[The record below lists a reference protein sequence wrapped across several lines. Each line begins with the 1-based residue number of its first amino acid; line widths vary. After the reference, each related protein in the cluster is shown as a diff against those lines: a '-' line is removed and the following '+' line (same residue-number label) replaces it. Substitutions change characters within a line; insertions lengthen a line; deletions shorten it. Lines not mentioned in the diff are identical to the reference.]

1 MKEIDMKR
9 LPRAMRSLPSRA
21 AASPARLAGG
31 AGVSKKLVAV
41 AVAALLSGCSLIPT
55 YERPA
60 APVEA
65 DFSAHGAAPA
75 GSQPAAADIGW
86 RQFFGDERLQRLIG
100 LALENNRDLRVAVLN
115 IEAARAQYGV
125 TRADRFP
132 GVNANAN
139 GTRQRTPADLSPSR
153 QQTIGSQY
161 QVNLGVTAF
170 ELDLFGRVRSL
181 SEAALAQYLASEE
194 TRRST
199 QISLVAQ
206 LANAYLNERSSDE
219 LLALA
224 QRTLKTR
231 QDSYN
236 LIKMRYDAG
245 AASELELQ
253 QAESLVQSAL
263 SEQAIAERNRAQ
275 ATNAIVL
282 LIGQP
287 LPADL
292 PPPRPLDAQALL
304 ADVPVG
310 LTSDLIERRPD
321 IRAAE
326 QQLRSANANIGAA
339 RAAFFPRIALT
350 GAFGTASSQLS
361 GLFDSGSLAWNFA
374 PQISLPIFDGG
385 RNRANRD
392 LAEARKN
399 IAVAQYEQTI
409 QTAFRE
415 VADALDAKSTFDR
428 QIQAQQLL
436 VDASRRSLELSDLR
450 YRNGVDSYL
459 QLLDA
464 QRELFTAEQGLLQA
478 RTQRLNNLV
487 GLYKSL
493 GGGWEE
499 NTLASAGAAAPAVQ

>member
-1 MKEIDMKR
+1 MKR
-9 LPRAMRSLPSRA
+9 
-21 AASPARLAGG
+21 PAH
-31 AGVSKKLVAV
+31 SLVAV
-41 AVAALLSGCSLIPT
+41 AVAALLGGCSLIPT

-75 GSQPAAADIGW
+75 GAQPATADIGW
-86 RQFFGDERLQRLIG
+86 RQFFGDERLQRLIA
-100 LALENNRDLRVAVLN
+100 LSLENNRDLRVAVLN

-125 TRADRFP
+125 TRADQFP
-132 GVNANAN
+132 GINANAN
-139 GTRQRTPADLSPSR
+139 GTRQRTPGDLSYSGR
-153 QQTIGSQY
+153 STIGSQY

-181 SEAALAQYLASEE
+181 SQAALAQYLASEE

-231 QDSYN
+231 QDSYG
-236 LIKMRYDAG
+236 LIKLRYDAG

-292 PPPRPLDAQALL
+292 PAPRPLSEQGLL

-310 LTSDLIERRPD
+310 LSSDLIERRPD
-321 IRAAE
+321 IRSAE
-326 QQLRSANANIGAA
+326 QQLRSANASIGAA
-339 RAAFFPRIALT
+339 RAAFFPRISLT

-361 GLFDSGSLAWNFA
+361 GLFDSGSLAWSFA

-385 RNRANRD
+385 RNRANLD
-392 LAEARKN
+392 LSEARKN
-399 IAVAQYEQTI
+399 IAVAQYEKTI

-415 VADALDAKSTFDR
+415 VADALDAKGTYDR
-428 QIQAQQLL
+428 QIQSQQTL
-436 VDASRRSLELSDLR
+436 VDASRRSLELSDMR

-459 QLLDA
+459 QLLDS
-464 QRELFTAEQGLLQA
+464 QRALFTAEQSLLQA

-499 NTLASAGAAAPAVQ
+499 NTVAAKAAPPTSTVQ

>member
-1 MKEIDMKR
+1 M
-9 LPRAMRSLPSRA
+9 
-21 AASPARLAGG
+21 
-31 AGVSKKLVAV
+31 SKKIVAL
-41 AVAALLSGCSLIPT
+41 AAAALLGGCSLIPS

-60 APVEA
+60 APVES
-65 DFSAHGAAPA
+65 DFAAHGAAPA
-75 GSQPAAADIGW
+75 GSQQAAADIGW
-86 RQFFGDERLQRLIG
+86 RQFFGDARLQRLIA

-125 TRADRFP
+125 TRADQFP
-132 GVNANAN
+132 GVSANAN
-139 GTRQRTPADLSPSR
+139 GTRQRTPADLSLSGR
-153 QQTIGSQY
+153 QTIGSQY

-181 SEAALAQYLASEE
+181 SEAALAQYLATEE

-206 LANAYLNERSSDE
+206 LANAYLNERASDE
-219 LLALA
+219 ALALA

-253 QAESLVQSAL
+253 QAESLVQNAL
-263 SEQAIAERNRAQ
+263 SEQAIAERNRAL
-275 ATNAIVL
+275 AINTIVL

-292 PPPRPLDAQALL
+292 PAPRPLDAQALL
-304 ADVPVG
+304 AEVPVG
-310 LTSDLIERRPD
+310 LSSDLIERRPD

-326 QQLRSANANIGAA
+326 QQLLSANANIGAA

-361 GLFDSGSLAWNFA
+361 GLFDSGSLAWSFM
-374 PQISLPIFDGG
+374 PQISLPIFDAG
-385 RNRANRD
+385 RNRANLD
-392 LAEARKN
+392 LTEARRN
-399 IAVAQYEQTI
+399 IAVAQYEKTI

-415 VADALDAKSTFDR
+415 VADALDAKRTYDR
-428 QIQAQQLL
+428 QIEAQQQL
-436 VDASRRSLELSDLR
+436 VDASRRSLELSELR

-464 QRELFTAEQGLLQA
+464 QRALFTAEQGLLQA
-478 RTQRLNNLV
+478 RAERLNNLV
-487 GLYKSL
+487 NLYKSL

-499 NTLASAGAAAPAVQ
+499 NTVAAAPTPTQPTVQQ

>member
-1 MKEIDMKR
+1 MKEIDMKGLSRVLR
-9 LPRAMRSLPSRA
+9 LLPGQEAGAAGSVRGASLR
-21 AASPARLAGG
+21 RTL
-31 AGVSKKLVAV
+31 VSA
-41 AVAALLSGCSLIPT
+41 AVAALVGGCSMIPA

-60 APVEA
+60 APVA
-65 DFSAHGAAPA
+65 PDFSAHGAPAAA

-86 RQFFGDERLQRLIG
+86 RQFFADERLQRLIE

-125 TRADRFP
+125 IRADQVP
-132 GVNANAN
+132 GVNANAA

-153 QQTIGSQY
+153 QQTVGSQY

-181 SEAALAQYLASEE
+181 SAAALAQYLASEE
-194 TRRST
+194 ARRAT

-206 LANAYLNERSSDE
+206 LANAYLNERASDE
-219 LLALA
+219 LYSLA

-231 QDSYN
+231 QESYE
-236 LIKMRYDAG
+236 LIKIRYDAG
-245 AASELELQ
+245 TASELELQ

-263 SEQAIAERNRAQ
+263 SELAIAERNRAQ

-282 LIGQP
+282 MIGQP

-292 PPPRPLDAQALL
+292 PPPRPLDAQSLL

-310 LTSDLIERRPD
+310 LTSDVIERRPD

-326 QQLRSANANIGAA
+326 QQLRAANANIGAA

-361 GLFDSGSLAWNFA
+361 GLFDSGSLAWSFT
-374 PQISLPIFDGG
+374 PQISLPLFDGG
-385 RNRANRD
+385 RNRANLD

-399 IAVAQYEQTI
+399 IAVAQYEQAI

-415 VADALDAKSTFDR
+415 VADALDAKRAFDR
-428 QIQAQQLL
+428 QIQAQEQL
-436 VDASRRSLELSDLR
+436 VNASRRSVELSDLR
-450 YRNGVDSYL
+450 YKNGVDSYL
-459 QLLDA
+459 QVLDA
-464 QRELFTAEQGLLQA
+464 QRQLFTAEQGLLQA

-487 GLYKSL
+487 ALYKSL

-499 NTLASAGAAAPAVQ
+499 HSVVSSSATSATAQ

>member
-1 MKEIDMKR
+1 MNR
-9 LPRAMRSLPSRA
+9 PAQSLPSGQR
-21 AASPARLAGG
+21 GG
-31 AGVSKKLVAV
+31 TGVSMKLVAV
-41 AVAALLSGCSLIPT
+41 AIAALLGGCSLIPT

-60 APVEA
+60 APVEG
-65 DFSAHGAAPA
+65 DFSSHGAAPA
-75 GSQPAAADIGW
+75 GSQPATADIGW
-86 RQFFGDERLQRLIG
+86 RQFFGDERLQRLIA
-100 LALENNRDLRVAVLN
+100 LSLENNRDLRVAVLN
-115 IEAARAQYGV
+115 IETARAQYGV

-139 GTRQRTPADLSPSR
+139 GSRQRTPGDLSYTGNA
-153 QQTIGSQY
+153 TIASQY

-181 SEAALAQYLASEE
+181 SQAALAQYLASEE

-231 QDSYN
+231 QDSYG
-236 LIKMRYDAG
+236 LIKLRYDAG

-282 LIGQP
+282 LVGQP

-292 PPPRPLDAQALL
+292 PAPRPLSGQALL
-304 ADVPVG
+304 AEVPVG
-310 LTSDLIERRPD
+310 LSSDLIERRPD
-321 IRAAE
+321 IRSAE

-339 RAAFFPRIALT
+339 RAAFFPRISLT
-350 GAFGTASSQLS
+350 GAFGTASNQLS
-361 GLFDSGSLAWNFA
+361 GLFDSGSLAWSFA
-374 PQISLPIFDGG
+374 PQISLPIFDAG
-385 RNRANRD
+385 RNRANLD

-399 IAVAQYEQTI
+399 IAVAQYEKTI

-415 VADALDAKSTFDR
+415 VADALDAKGTFDR
-428 QIQAQQLL
+428 QIQSQQML

-464 QRELFTAEQGLLQA
+464 QRTLFTAEQSLLQA

-499 NTLASAGAAAPAVQ
+499 NTVAAKAAPASTVQ

>member
-1 MKEIDMKR
+1 
-9 LPRAMRSLPSRA
+9 
-21 AASPARLAGG
+21 
-31 AGVSKKLVAV
+31 
-41 AVAALLSGCSLIPT
+41 
-55 YERPA
+55 
-60 APVEA
+60 
-65 DFSAHGAAPA
+65 
-75 GSQPAAADIGW
+75 
-86 RQFFGDERLQRLIG
+86 RLQRLIA
-100 LALENNRDLRVAVLN
+100 LSLENTRDLRVAVLN

-125 TRADRFP
+125 TRADQFP

-139 GTRQRTPADLSPSR
+139 GTRQRTPGDLSYSGR
-153 QQTIGSQY
+153 STIGSQY

-181 SEAALAQYLASEE
+181 SQAALAQYLASEE

-231 QDSYN
+231 QDSYG
-236 LIKMRYDAG
+236 LIKLRYDAG

-275 ATNAIVL
+275 ATNAMVL
-282 LIGQP
+282 LVGQP

-292 PPPRPLDAQALL
+292 PAPRPLSEQALL

-310 LTSDLIERRPD
+310 LSSDLIERRPD
-321 IRAAE
+321 IRSAE
-326 QQLRSANANIGAA
+326 QQLRSTNASIGAA
-339 RAAFFPRIALT
+339 RAAFFPRISLT

-361 GLFDSGSLAWNFA
+361 GLFDSGSLAWSFA

-385 RNRANRD
+385 RNRANLD
-392 LAEARKN
+392 LAEVRKN
-399 IAVAQYEQTI
+399 VAVAQYEKTI

-415 VADALDAKSTFDR
+415 VADALDAKGTYDR
-428 QIQAQQLL
+428 QIQSQQTL
-436 VDASRRSLELSDLR
+436 VDASRRSLELSDMR

-459 QLLDA
+459 QLLDS
-464 QRELFTAEQGLLQA
+464 QRALFTAEQSLLQA

-499 NTLASAGAAAPAVQ
+499 NTVAAKAAAPTSTVQ